1 MKLFGF
7 SAGGAGYEGN
17 VDRMVAAVMEAAG
30 GESRFVKLSEM
41 AYSPCKGCVTLCAKP
56 QECMLADDLRPFYA
70 AIPREASGL
79 VIGSPVYFEQV
90 SAHLTAFLERF
101 FAYRHVTQRL
111 KNLPV
116 VAVIAHGVGRRDPME
131 GLGRMLK
138 ALRLNLVDVV
148 RFDSRIVPCLSCGRH
163 TECRIGGLYHR
174 LGEEAHQ
181 VEITPAMFHRFEDD
195 PETAAAVTRAGAT
208 LRAAVGEGA

>member
-7 SAGGAGYEGN
+7 SAGGAGFTGN
-17 VDRMVAAVMEAAG
+17 VDRMVKAVMDQAG
-30 GESRFVKLSEM
+30 TENSFVKLTEKS
-41 AYSPCKGCVTLCAKP
+41 YTPCRGCVTLCAKP
-56 QECMLADDLRPFYA
+56 QECMLEDDLRPFYA
-70 AIPREASGL
+70 AIPREAGGL

-90 SAHLTAFLERF
+90 SAYLTGFLERF
-101 FAYRHVTQRL
+101 FAYRHVTARL

-116 VAVIAHGVGRRDPME
+116 VAVLSHGVGRKDPME
-131 GLGRMLK
+131 ALGRMLK

-174 LGEEAHQ
+174 LGEDARTTD
-181 VEITPAMFHRFEDD
+181 ITPEMFHRWEDD
-195 PETAAAVTRAGAT
+195 PDAVAAVARAGES
-208 LRAAVGEGA
+208 LSRAMAGTG